1 MSDDPEVH
9 SPPNERRIDAVW
21 AFISMDEGGE
31 GLCAGPLMGPGS
43 LVPLIAADEVR
54 LKLLLPWARG
64 IAQASGKA
72 IKLVKLS
79 HREDIMEIS
88 PDGGLMQ

>member
-1 MSDDPEVH
+1 M
-9 SPPNERRIDAVW
+9 
-21 AFISMDEGGE
+21 
-31 GLCAGPLMGPGS
+31 
-43 LVPLIAADEVR
+43 IAADEVR

-88 PDGGLMQ
+88 PDGGSMQ